1 MRAVPVLR
9 TDASGGECARSAWWK
24 RRNWVRLGRSLRAW
38 CQPGL
43 TRRGCQLT
51 LTPVRELSG
60 LSDAVDSRD
69 PAVGLAAVA
78 ALRDLVEELEE
89 LHVDNA
95 RALGWSWQAIAE
107 ALGITRQSV
116 HKKHHV
122 RRRRGR

>member
-1 MRAVPVLR
+1 MQKL
-9 TDASGGECARSAWWK
+9 SNLSA
-24 RRNWVRLGRSLRAW
+24 
-38 CQPGL
+38 
-43 TRRGCQLT
+43 
-51 LTPVRELSG
+51 
-60 LSDAVDSRD
+60 AVDSRD

-95 RALGWSWQAIAE
+95 RSLGWSWQAIAE

-122 RRRRGR
+122 RRRRRR

>member
-1 MRAVPVLR
+1 M
-9 TDASGGECARSAWWK
+9 
-24 RRNWVRLGRSLRAW
+24 
-38 CQPGL
+38 
-43 TRRGCQLT
+43 
-51 LTPVRELSG
+51 RELSG

-78 ALRDLVEELEE
+78 SLRELVEELEE
-89 LHVDNA
+89 LHVDKA

-122 RRRRGR
+122 RRGRGR

>member
-1 MRAVPVLR
+1 M
-9 TDASGGECARSAWWK
+9 
-24 RRNWVRLGRSLRAW
+24 
-38 CQPGL
+38 
-43 TRRGCQLT
+43 
-51 LTPVRELSG
+51 RELSG

-122 RRRRGR
+122 RRRRRR

>member
-1 MRAVPVLR
+1 M
-9 TDASGGECARSAWWK
+9 
-24 RRNWVRLGRSLRAW
+24 
-38 CQPGL
+38 Q
-43 TRRGCQLT
+43 
-51 LTPVRELSG
+51 ELSG
-60 LSDAVDSRD
+60 LSAAVDSRD

-107 ALGITRQSV
+107 SLGVTRQSV

-122 RRRRGR
+122 RRGRRKA